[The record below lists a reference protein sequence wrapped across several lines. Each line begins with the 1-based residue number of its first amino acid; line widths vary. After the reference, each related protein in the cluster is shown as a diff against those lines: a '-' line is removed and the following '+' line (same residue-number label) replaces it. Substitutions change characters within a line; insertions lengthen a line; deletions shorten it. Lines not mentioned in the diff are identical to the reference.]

1 MFLFQVFTMFVFF
14 MEVAYGA
21 NYEKQG
27 AYFRLLGIEL
37 KEMFINNPELV
48 ECK

>member
-1 MFLFQVFTMFVFF
+1 
-14 MEVAYGA
+14 MEVSHDT

-27 AYFRLLGIEL
+27 TYFRLLGIEL
-37 KEMFINNPELV
+37 KEMFVNNPDLV